1 VITRVSHG
9 SRDQF
14 ACRIR
19 GMRQFA
25 TVAALLIVGTALFA
39 QGAGGTLT
47 GIVTGPTGTPV
58 ADAPIQAKNRQSGAV
73 VRAATSADGR
83 YRLAPTPAGAYDISI
98 TMPCCAYQPFVQ
110 QNVAIGAGQTRQLD
124 VRLAEG
130 ASFNTAGDDPGEL
143 AAALRKRQKVPSRP
157 VPRLAGKPDFSGVWL
172 ANEDRYPEQPALLP
186 WAAKAL
192 QERLGNNLKD
202 APHTQCLPQGIP
214 TPASIGPFMAKL
226 VQTPALLVVLFED
239 TGGFRQVFMDGRPH
253 PPDPDPSWI
262 GHSIG
267 KWDGDMLV
275 VDTIGYNEQSWIG
288 IYPHSEMLHI
298 TERIRRPDFGHLDIR
313 MTLDDPGAFSTP
325 WHQTL
330 NWELL
335 PAEEVVAYVCENN
348 KAQHLVGR

>member
-1 VITRVSHG
+1 
-9 SRDQF
+9 
-14 ACRIR
+14 
-19 GMRQFA
+19 MRHLLIA
-25 TVAALLIVGTALFA
+25 TSVLVMSAALLA
-39 QGAGGTLT
+39 QGGTGTLT
-47 GIVTGPTGTPV
+47 GVVTGPTGAPV
-58 ADAPIQAKNRQSGAV
+58 PGAPIQAKNTATGAV
-73 VRAATSADGR
+73 VRAVTAADGR
-83 YRLAPTPAGAYDISI
+83 YRLAPIPAGSYDISI
-98 TMPCCAYQPFVQ
+98 TMPCCAYEPFAQ
-110 QNVAIGAGQTRQLD
+110 RNVAIAAGQMRPLD

-143 AAALRKRQKVPSRP
+143 AAVIRKRQKVPSRP

-192 QERLGNNLKD
+192 QERLGNGLKD
-202 APHTQCLPQGIP
+202 APHTQCLPQGLP
-214 TPASIGPFMAKL
+214 TPASIGPFMAKM
-226 VQTPALLVVLFED
+226 VQTPSLLVVLFED

-253 PPDPDPSWI
+253 PQDPDPSWV

-267 KWDGDMLV
+267 KWDADTLV
-275 VDTIGYNEQSWIG
+275 IDTIGYNDQSWIG
-288 IYPHSEMLHI
+288 VYPHSEMLHV
-298 TERIRRPDFGHLDIR
+298 TERIQRPDYGHLDIR
-313 MTLDDPGAFSTP
+313 VTFDDPGAFSTP